1 MSRRRWDDRPAA
13 EVCPPFPFLRLLPE
27 TRRQVL
33 KFVVSVSP
41 NHGARFFARQAR
53 ETHPRDQTEPGFPLE
68 AMDHARAGRATTT
81 AGSASAGGG
90 SAGVA
95 PLG

>member
-1 MSRRRWDDRPAA
+1 MSRRRWDDRPAD

-27 TRRQVL
+27 MRRQVL

-68 AMDHARAGRATTT
+68 AMDTRARGARRART
-81 AGSASAGGG
+81 G
-90 SAGVA
+90 A
-95 PLG
+95 PPRA

>member
-27 TRRQVL
+27 MRRQVL

-53 ETHPRDQTEPGFPLE
+53 ETHPRDQLCGNQPVRRVHPTIL
-68 AMDHARAGRATTT
+68 H
-81 AGSASAGGG
+81 
-90 SAGVA
+90 
-95 PLG
+95 